1 MKKLFLILLVSLC
14 LALISTDTSAITPDI
29 IGPETKIINNNIIV
43 TTFITDTAD
52 LQQTINSGL
61 AKEIIFTVEL
71 MRSLDLWADEFVV
84 SKKIR
89 KIVKYDN
96 LRDQYLTSVR
106 DGVTRTDKKFT
117 DFNKMKDWIFSID
130 TINIANIKE
139 LEAGSYYIRLIVES
153 RSRERLPLIGSL
165 IYFIPEVEMSLAKE
179 SPPFVIGTKR

>member
-1 MKKLFLILLVSLC
+1 MKKHLLIPLVSLC
-14 LALISTDTSAITPDI
+14 LAFLSTDIFAVTPDI

-43 TTFITDTAD
+43 TTSITDVAD
-52 LQQTINSGL
+52 LQQAINSGL

-106 DGVTRTDKKFT
+106 DGIARTDRKFT
-117 DFNKMKDWIFSID
+117 DFNEMKDWVFSMGEIS
-130 TINIANIKE
+130 IANIKE
-139 LEAGSYYIRLIVES
+139 LEAGIYYIRLIVES